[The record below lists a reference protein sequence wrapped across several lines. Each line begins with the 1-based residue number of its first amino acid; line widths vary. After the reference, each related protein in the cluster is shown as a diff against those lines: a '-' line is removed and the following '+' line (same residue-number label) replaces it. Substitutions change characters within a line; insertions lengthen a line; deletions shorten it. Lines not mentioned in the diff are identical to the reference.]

1 MANDMRRK
9 HAHRNI
15 VLRGP
20 GKKREDMTMINYEEP
35 LKWVVEKQAKRSR
48 WGSWRH
54 FSIIT
59 IEFDTSQAEAL
70 WRMKWKNEAMSHT
83 FTKDLKRRGK
93 RVTMIDY
100 GNNSVL
106 GGVEATLK
114 NPKM

>member
-1 MANDMRRK
+1 
-9 HAHRNI
+9 
-15 VLRGP
+15 
-20 GKKREDMTMINYEEP
+20 
-35 LKWVVEKQAKRSR
+35 
-48 WGSWRH
+48 
-54 FSIIT
+54 
-59 IEFDTSQAEAL
+59 
-70 WRMKWKNEAMSHT
+70 MSHT